1 MVLLQ
6 CRERDDEKR
15 QALLRTV
22 RRAVQTAF
30 GVEAQIHGVAPHA
43 LPRTTSGK
51 LSRAKAK
58 QLFLDRDPSLELAL
72 GTASETP

>member
-1 MVLLQ
+1 V
-6 CRERDDEKR
+6 
-15 QALLRTV
+15 LLRTV

-58 QLFLDRDPSLELAL
+58 QLFLDQDPSLDLAL
-72 GTASETP
+72 GASSETP